1 MAYTGQPVP
10 STVTSISQ
18 IKVSDGKSVEV
29 TVPAGSGTVAGNFY
43 MLDGFFGVVL
53 KTIKAEE
60 NTAGE
65 TVALQ
70 LEACEYVT
78 DQIDT
83 KQAFVKGADLYFDTK
98 NNVFTDQ
105 EVEGY
110 LVGKVTVAK
119 GAADT
124 IQFIRYQKV
133 TDEPAAKVSQGA

>member
-1 MAYTGQPVP
+1 MAYMGQPVP

-29 TVPAGSGTVAGNFY
+29 TVPAGTGTVAGNFY
-43 MLDGFFGVVL
+43 VLDGFFGVVL
-53 KTIKAEE
+53 ETIKAEN

-70 LEACEYVT
+70 LETCEYVT

-83 KQAFVKGADLYFDTK
+83 KQTFSKGADLYFDTK

-105 EVEGY
+105 KVTGY

-119 GAADT
+119 DAANA
-124 IQFIRYQKV
+124 IQFIRYQQV
-133 TDEPAAKVSQGA
+133 TASAAA

>member
-1 MAYTGQPVP
+1 MAYMGQPVP
-10 STVTSISQ
+10 SIVTSISQ

-29 TVPAGSGTVAGNFY
+29 TVPAGTGTVAGNFY
-43 MLDGFFGVVL
+43 VLDGFFGVVL
-53 KTIKAEE
+53 KTIKAEA

-83 KQAFVKGADLYFDTK
+83 KQIFAKGSDLYFDTK

-105 EVEGY
+105 KVAGY

-119 GAADT
+119 DAANT
-124 IQFIRYQKV
+124 IQFIRYQQV
-133 TDEPAAKVSQGA
+133 TASAAA

>member
-1 MAYTGQPVP
+1 MAYMGQPVP

-29 TVPAGSGTVAGNFY
+29 TVPAGTGTVAGNFY
-43 MLDGFFGVVL
+43 VLDGFFGVVL
-53 KTIKAEE
+53 KTIKAEA

-83 KQAFVKGADLYFDTK
+83 KQTFSKGADLYFDTK

-105 EVEGY
+105 KVTGY

-119 GAADT
+119 DAANA
-124 IQFIRYQKV
+124 IQFIRYQQV
-133 TDEPAAKVSQGA
+133 TASAAA